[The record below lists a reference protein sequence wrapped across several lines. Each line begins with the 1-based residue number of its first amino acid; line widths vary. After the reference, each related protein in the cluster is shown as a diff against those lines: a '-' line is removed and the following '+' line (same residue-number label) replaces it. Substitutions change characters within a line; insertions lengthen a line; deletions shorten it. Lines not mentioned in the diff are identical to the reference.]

1 MEGSFE
7 RVAQHLER
15 SNIYVSTLVLQ
26 YFETHHTLSEVFDM
40 GYPVS

>member
-15 SNIYVSTLVLQ
+15 SNIYVSIFAVSK
-26 YFETHHTLSEVFDM
+26 YSETHHTLSEVF
-40 GYPVS
+40 